1 MRHNY
6 LLILLLSVGISSAS
20 SLTAST
26 CTSVTNGSFT
36 APSVW
41 DCGCSPLTCDTLVIA
56 HTLTHV
62 GDASWSNLLVHIEA
76 AGALSVS
83 GTLTLTGDLWNEG
96 NLSADR
102 LTLGD
107 SANYMSNAGLLSGD
121 NIYLH
126 ADSSLNTGEIQAT
139 DTVSIG
145 LSSRF
150 INPGNCAGNFMW
162 TAYTTNIGSLVFE
175 KIGADG
181 NVDNTGMIRASS
193 SMVVFDTLDNSVG
206 AYLDVDSLFIGSE
219 LITNGMMNARQW
231 LRIYSYGAL
240 DLGQTGQVFCNGNL
254 SNIGTI
260 KGYGDLCIQ
269 GMSFNYGSITDSPD
283 ICDISNFN
291 AGPPYLDLNS
301 GFVGSNVNWCPGAN
315 CSSLGGPEID
325 RSPEL
330 SAHPIPASDRVMVA
344 GFSMRANTAVELS
357 DMHGRVYHAAW
368 QANADGLVLYRNGL
382 PTGTYLLRILDRNA
396 SPRTVRIV
404 FSDQ

>member
-26 CTSVTNGSFT
+26 CTSVTSGSFT

-76 AGALSVS
+76 AGALSVI
-83 GTLTLTGDLWNEG
+83 GPLTFTGDLWNEG
-96 NLSADR
+96 NLFADR

-126 ADSSLNTGEIQAT
+126 ADSSLNTGAIQAT

-193 SMVVFDTLDNSVG
+193 SMVVFDTLDNRVG
-206 AYLDVDSLFIGSE
+206 AYLDVDSLFIGSA

-240 DLGQTGQVFCNGNL
+240 DLGQTGQVFCNGDL

-325 RSPEL
+325 RSPGL
-330 SAHPIPASDRVMVA
+330 SAFPIPASDRVIVSGCSMSANA
-344 GFSMRANTAVELS
+344 GVELS
-357 DMHGRVYHAAW
+357 DLHGRFFRATW
-368 QANADGLVLYRNGL
+368 QANPDGLTLYRDDLAAGC
-382 PTGTYLLRILDRNA
+382 YLLRMIDRSG
-396 SPRTVRIV
+396 SPHTVRIV
-404 FSDQ
+404 FAEP

>member
-126 ADSSLNTGEIQAT
+126 ADSSLNSGEIQAT

-145 LSSRF
+145 LSGRF
-150 INPGNCAGNFMW
+150 SNPGNCAGNFMW
-162 TAYTTNIGSLVFE
+162 TACTTNSGNLVFE

-193 SMVVFDTLDNSVG
+193 SMVVFDTLDNRIG
-206 AYLDVDSLFIGSE
+206 AYLDVDSLFIGSA
-219 LITNGMMNARQW
+219 LVTNGMMNARQW

-269 GMSFNYGSITDSPD
+269 GMSFNYGAITDSPD
-283 ICDISNFN
+283 VCDISNFN

-301 GFVGSNVNWCPGAN
+301 GFVGSDVNWCPSAN
-315 CSSLGGPEID
+315 CSSLGAADVD
-325 RSPEL
+325 RSPRL
-330 SAHPIPASDRVMVA
+330 SAFPIPATDRIFVTGGSNGADIM
-344 GFSMRANTAVELS
+344 VELS
-357 DMHGRVYHAAW
+357 DLNGRVHPTEW
-368 QANADGLVLYRNGL
+368 QAATDGLTIYRAGL
-382 PTGTYLLRILDRNA
+382 PSGTYLLRIVDRNA

-404 FSDQ
+404 FSEP